1 METQTKKEKLQIA
14 YLISAHTDAPQL
26 KRLIEALQPDAEFF
40 VHIDRKSNIETFA
53 KLIQNCNVHFIS
65 ERVDVRWGTLV
76 EVEYQMNLIRAAI
89 QYPKHFTH
97 IFFLSGMDY
106 PLWSANKINQWL
118 MEHDGREFLQGICM
132 DTTYINAKQKEMYTV
147 ARPIFKNNKI
157 SILAR
162 KLLRM
167 TGYRKKRNFMFEGK
181 SWKLYK
187 GSAWWCISEELAS
200 HILQMYETKAQI
212 KAYFK
217 DSFCPA
223 ETLIQTI
230 AFNTPQWAEKCIL
243 TEGEYPG
250 LPALTPLHFIDYEPV
265 IKILDEEDYD
275 RLMLSGKMF
284 CRKIISGKSDKLV
297 KLIQQQKET
306 QL

>member
-1 METQTKKEKLQIA
+1 MKTQTKKNKLQIA

-40 VHIDRKSNIETFA
+40 IHIDRKSNIETFTQ
-53 KLIQNCNVHFIS
+53 LIQTDNVHFIK

-106 PLWSANKINQWL
+106 PLWSADKISQWL
-118 MEHDGREFLQGICM
+118 MTHDGHEFLQGICM
-132 DTTYINAKQKEMYTV
+132 DTDHINAKQKEMYTV
-147 ARPIFKNNKI
+147 ARPLFKSNKI

-162 KLLRM
+162 KILRL
-167 TGYRKKRNFMFEGK
+167 TGYRKKRHFSVDGEL
-181 SWKLYK
+181 WKLYK
-187 GSAWWCISEELAS
+187 GSAWWCISESLAS
-200 HILQMYETKAQI
+200 YILQMYETKAQI

-230 AFNTPQWAEKCIL
+230 AFNTPQWAKNCIL

-250 LPALTPLHFIDYEPV
+250 LPALTPLHFIDYEPI
-265 IKILDEEDYD
+265 IKIMDENDYD
-275 RLMLSGKMF
+275 RLMESGKMF
-284 CRKIISGKSDKLV
+284 CRKVVSGKSDR
-297 KLIQQQKET
+297 LIELLLQRT
-306 QL
+306 NT